1 MATRNFRFSED
12 VQALAGEIRWA
23 CRCYRERTL
32 NPVITQ
38 VFPSSG
44 QGSGMLK
51 LRLPLALARSA
62 QLSAPVTSATRTR
75 EAHCVKCVLLKC
87 ILYHHHSSNTYH
99 IFSAPFL
106 LHCIFSVLPILN
118 NILSHLYLHT
128 MAVCRKRKAVA
139 EEAPASKQTTCTTS
153 LKMTKTSTGK
163 PEESKQTQKR
173 RRTGNTRSS
182 TPPPPA
188 PGVAATNASSQGKRK
203 RTLEAVTEQSD
214 EDREREFKVG
224 NGFFKQF
231 AKANKSGATPQTSRF
246 KDALPSPAQTPSKNA
261 EQLFNR
267 LNIRASSPSA
277 QPPSKRARAI
287 NTPPLT
293 PESDR
298 LQPHA
303 ILPTELKE
311 LLSLHSSFLTALSLH
326 SAHNSGSTSAV
337 HIKTLLPLVTANW
350 RKRSVTVNDVRKML
364 ALTSKSARSF
374 VLEDRARAGVFLA
387 RVFNDYDADQPQ
399 HNYINEAKLNA
410 TFETALRNAWADWSD
425 KTPEALLT
433 GRAFVRQLPLDDL
446 KQDEATKNAAPLY
459 SRGQQ
464 RLADLK
470 AGQAAAKA
478 ETESSQPTATPT
490 AKDSSG
496 VQNRNTSL
504 LDRILAKQA
513 LSATLPAGPT
523 RTELERK
530 SALHRVEDVTR
541 VLDMLA
547 AGQPRA
553 SFSMAAMV
561 QHLQQSLRTPITRE
575 EVERCLGLMATEIMP
590 GFVKVVA
597 SGTVKGV
604 VVTKGGKI
612 GFADL
617 KERLANAGA

>member
-1 MATRNFRFSED
+1 
-12 VQALAGEIRWA
+12 
-23 CRCYRERTL
+23 
-32 NPVITQ
+32 
-38 VFPSSG
+38 
-44 QGSGMLK
+44 
-51 LRLPLALARSA
+51 
-62 QLSAPVTSATRTR
+62 
-75 EAHCVKCVLLKC
+75 
-87 ILYHHHSSNTYH
+87 
-99 IFSAPFL
+99 
-106 LHCIFSVLPILN
+106 
-118 NILSHLYLHT
+118 

-139 EEAPASKQTTCTTS
+139 EEAPASKQTTCTTA
-153 LKMTKTSTGK
+153 LRTTKGSTGK
-163 PEESKQTQKR
+163 PDEGKQTPKR

-188 PGVAATNASSQGKRK
+188 TGVAATASSQGKRK

-214 EDREREFKVG
+214 EDQEREFKVG
-224 NGFFKQF
+224 DGFFKKF
-231 AKANKSGATPQTSRF
+231 AKAKTSNATPQTSRF
-246 KDALPSPAQTPSKNA
+246 KDALPSPAQTPSKGA

-277 QPPSKRARAI
+277 QPPSKRSRAAD
-287 NTPPLT
+287 TPPLT
-293 PESDR
+293 PEADR

-303 ILPTELKE
+303 ILPAELKE
-311 LLSLHSSFLTALSLH
+311 LLSLYSSFLTALSLH

-337 HIKTLLPLVTANW
+337 NIKTLLPLVTANW
-350 RKRSVTVNDVRKML
+350 RKRSVTVIDVRKML
-364 ALTSKSARSF
+364 ALTSQSTRSF
-374 VLEDRARAGVFLA
+374 ILEDRARAGVFLA
-387 RVFNDYDADQPQ
+387 RTSPSNNTSQFQQ
-399 HNYINEAKLNA
+399 SYINESELNA
-410 TFETALRNAWADWSD
+410 AFESALRKAWVDWSE

-446 KQDEATKNAAPLY
+446 KQDEATKNASPLH

-478 ETESSQPTATPT
+478 EAESSQPTPTSTPA
-490 AKDSSG
+490 AKDTSG

-513 LSATLPAGPT
+513 LSASLPAGPT

-561 QHLQQSLRTPITRE
+561 QHLQQSLRNPITRE

-590 GFVKVVA
+590 SFVKVVA
-597 SGTVKGV
+597 SGAVKGV